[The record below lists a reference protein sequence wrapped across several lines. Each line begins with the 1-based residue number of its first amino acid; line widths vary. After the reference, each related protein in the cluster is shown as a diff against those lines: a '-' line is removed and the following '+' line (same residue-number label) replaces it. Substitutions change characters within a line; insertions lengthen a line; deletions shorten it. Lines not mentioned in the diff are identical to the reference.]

1 MFVPS
6 LALSHAYDPV
16 PLLSYLITI
25 SRCCCRPLAL
35 TPLRFQPTA
44 PPPPMQALLAQESS
58 HGSMEVPA
66 EPVLHAW
73 NGITHELAKRASMQQ
88 HNRR

>member
-1 MFVPS
+1 
-6 LALSHAYDPV
+6 
-16 PLLSYLITI
+16 
-25 SRCCCRPLAL
+25 
-35 TPLRFQPTA
+35 
-44 PPPPMQALLAQESS
+44 MQALLAQESS

-88 HNRR
+88 HNKR